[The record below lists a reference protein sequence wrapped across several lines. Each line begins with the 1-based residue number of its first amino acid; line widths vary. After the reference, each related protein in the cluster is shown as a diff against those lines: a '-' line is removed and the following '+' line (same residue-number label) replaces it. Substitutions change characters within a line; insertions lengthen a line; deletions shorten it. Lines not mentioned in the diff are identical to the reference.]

1 MQPTEG
7 QKKEKATAFIWS
19 FMEAFCINP
28 TNSCTN
34 SILLLAQLCTLSR
47 FQVKRGNIWFQF
59 PLPSALPSF
68 GNLKGCLFINRDLT
82 APKTWVSDSLVL
94 PKLSGELCSTTT
106 WNALALKNT
115 QRIIA
120 TPSRPTKNTKN
131 HFNAGACADL
141 QLRCWFRSN
150 TLVLI
155 HAVQVSE
162 RSIPYSH
169 QFLQNGI
176 TAHPFLFVYLFLP
189 VMYTLH
195 GQAQNNRME
204 MIAKCNYKDWGISKS
219 SEIKKSYVL
228 LLDTT

>member
-82 APKTWVSDSLVL
+82 APKTSSDWFIGASKIVRWAVQHDYL
-94 PKLSGELCSTTT
+94 KCTSTQEHP
-106 WNALALKNT
+106 ADYSYT
-115 QRIIA
+115 QQ
-120 TPSRPTKNTKN
+120 TNQEHQES
-131 HFNAGACADL
+131 F
-141 QLRCWFRSN
+141 QCWSMRWPAI
-150 TLVLI
+150 TVLI
-155 HAVQVSE
+155 
-162 RSIPYSH
+162 
-169 QFLQNGI
+169 
-176 TAHPFLFVYLFLP
+176 
-189 VMYTLH
+189 
-195 GQAQNNRME
+195 
-204 MIAKCNYKDWGISKS
+204 
-219 SEIKKSYVL
+219 
-228 LLDTT
+228 